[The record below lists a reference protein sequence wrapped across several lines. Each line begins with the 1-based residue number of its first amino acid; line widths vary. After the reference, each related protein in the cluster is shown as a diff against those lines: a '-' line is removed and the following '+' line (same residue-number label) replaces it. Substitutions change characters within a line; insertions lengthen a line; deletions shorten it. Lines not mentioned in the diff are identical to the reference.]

1 MFGIFGAKGEHPLA
15 HPKEARRVAESL
27 AHMQAA
33 TALDEAV
40 GWFESLGAGDLTIE
54 QRFFLTG
61 QIDEAVQASVRRAAR
76 EYLTSPRL
84 TSAREIALW
93 RTNHAYWSQL
103 AVAYGACLTA
113 YQAREKGSHAIKS
126 RLPVLIVR
134 LLRACANQ
142 LKWEQLRYGPLS
154 SDIWTRAGMAYLAA
168 EGAGMARAAVQ
179 AYPGTQQHTT
189 PEHEYLKTLV
199 FHASSMDSLM
209 PLEVELAERL
219 IQNFLPHV
227 RFSAQVR
234 DDDIYWVDCALPDP
248 PARLARLPIAS
259 PSLRFFNT
267 GPAVPHMAEL
277 TKALEQG
284 LVPPEVGLGGLFL
297 PRTALAVLRHLSMY
311 WAPRPPMR
319 THVRHR
325 VKSRIS
331 VVHGI
336 GQLQARLSGGD
347 SHEPE
352 AWIAEDVSLGGM
364 GAQVPLVSNDWLRI
378 GSLLGLQPEGGDNW
392 LVGVIRRFHRKSES
406 VGSVGIQTLSRMP
419 RAIDARIGG
428 MARPAVMLDAPK
440 RQEPIRI
447 ALPARTFECN
457 LPLECEWE
465 GRTLSLQPLS
475 LVESGFDFDI
485 GSYKFP

>member
-15 HPKEARRVAESL
+15 HPKEARRVVESL
-27 AHMQAA
+27 AHMQPA

-40 GWFESLGAGDLTIE
+40 GWFESFCAGGLTID
-54 QRFFLTG
+54 QHFSLTC
-61 QIDEAVQASVRRAAR
+61 QIDEAVQASARRAAR

-84 TSAREIALW
+84 ASAREMALW
-93 RTNHAYWSQL
+93 RTNHGYWSQL
-103 AVAYGACLTA
+103 ALAYGACLMA
-113 YQAREKGSHAIKS
+113 YQGREKGTHAIKS
-126 RLPVLIVR
+126 RLPVLVVR

-154 SDIWTRAGMAYLAA
+154 CDVWTRAGTAYLAA
-168 EGAGMARAAVQ
+168 ERAGIAQNAVQ
-179 AYPGTQQHTT
+179 AYPGLQQHTT
-189 PEHEYLKTLV
+189 PEREYLKVVV
-199 FHASSMDSLM
+199 FHASSMDCLM

-219 IQNFLPHV
+219 IQHFLPHV

-234 DDDIYWVDCALPDP
+234 DDDVYWVDCALPEA
-248 PARLARLPIAS
+248 PARLARLPTAS

-267 GPAVPHMAEL
+267 GPAVPHMADL

-319 THVRHR
+319 MHVRHR

-331 VVHGI
+331 VIHGI
-336 GQLQARLSGGD
+336 AAVQACLAGMD
-347 SHEPE
+347 AQEPE
-352 AWIAEDVSLGGM
+352 AWIVEDVSLGGM
-364 GAQVPLVSNDWLRI
+364 GAQLPLVNNDWLRI

-392 LVGVIRRFHRKSES
+392 LIGVIRRFHRNSES
-406 VGSVGIQTLSRMP
+406 LGCVGIQTLSRMP

-440 RQEPIRI
+440 GQDAIRI

-457 LPLECEWE
+457 LPLECELDGQALRLE
-465 GRTLSLQPLS
+465 PLS
-475 LVESGFDFDI
+475 LVETGFDFDI
-485 GSYKFP
+485 GSYRWR